1 MSPTSARYSFVLKAA
16 GLLILLA
23 AADVLFWLR
32 EPGWTLGL
40 FALAWV
46 LILIVSVRGAKRG
59 AAAFALAVAAG
70 LGLVLIDHPNAL
82 AVVLCWTAIASA
94 ALLTRTGFDGAG
106 RWALR
111 LAAQG
116 AAGPLRP
123 ILDFRRLLRR
133 GRGGGLRGAVTLLAL
148 PVIGGVLFALLFA
161 AANPVIGAALD
172 RLEVPSPARAVF
184 WAVIAA
190 LVWPSFRPVV
200 LRLAAPNGASAI
212 RAPELPIA
220 TLALSLVVFNAVFAV
235 ENALDLAFLWSGA
248 ALPAGVTLAEYAH
261 RGAYL
266 LIVTALLA
274 GAFVLIAFRPGSAA
288 ARSPAVRVLLVMW
301 IVQNLLLVASSAHR
315 TLDYVDAYQMTVLRL
330 AALAWMTLVATGLIL
345 ICRRLLAGESARWL
359 LNANALATLIVLLA
373 AAVIDL
379 GAVAAAWNVRHARE
393 GDRIDLCY
401 LNRLG
406 SSALLPLIALERRA
420 GGPRLRDRVAH
431 IRAGTMDRLAGEQ
444 ADWHS
449 WTARGARRLARAR
462 VLLGPAPARARV
474 TPLGRQCDGSIR
486 RPTQA
491 YPLTAEPSR

>member
-1 MSPTSARYSFVLKAA
+1 MSPPSARYSFVLKAA

-23 AADVLFWLR
+23 AADILFWTR

-40 FALAWV
+40 FALAWTLV
-46 LILIVSVRGAKRG
+46 LLLTVRGTRRG
-59 AAAFALAVAAG
+59 AASFALAVAAG
-70 LGLVLIDHPNAL
+70 LGLVLIDHPSPL
-82 AVVLCWTAIASA
+82 AVVLCWTAIATA

-111 LAAQG
+111 LAAHG

-123 ILDFRRLLRR
+123 VADLRRLVRR

-148 PVIGGVLFALLFA
+148 PLMGGVLFALLFA

-172 RLEVPSPARAVF
+172 RLEVPSPARAIF

-190 LVWPSFRPVV
+190 LVWPSFRPVI
-200 LRLAAPNGASAI
+200 LRLAASTDAPAI
-212 RAPELPIA
+212 RGPELPLA
-220 TLALSLVVFNAVFAV
+220 TLVLSLIVFNAVFAV
-235 ENALDLAFLWSGA
+235 ENVLDLAFLWSGA
-248 ALPAGVTLAEYAH
+248 ALPAGVTLADYAH

-274 GAFVLIAFRPGSAA
+274 GAFVVLAFRPGSAA
-288 ARSPAVRVLLVMW
+288 ARSPVVRVLVVLW

-330 AALAWMTLVATGLIL
+330 AAFAWMALVATGLVL
-345 ICRRLLAGESARWL
+345 ICWRLLAARSTCWL
-359 LNANALATLIVLLA
+359 LNANALAALLVLLV
-373 AAVIDL
+373 AAVVDL
-379 GAVAAAWNVRHARE
+379 GAVAAAWNVRSARE

-406 SSALLPLIALERRA
+406 SSAMLPLIDLERRA

-449 WTARGARRLARAR
+449 WTGRGARRLARAR
-462 VLLGPAPARARV
+462 ALLGPAPARARV

-486 RPTQA
+486 GPTPSR
-491 YPLTAEPSR
+491 PLTAEPSR